1 MMKRILLTLTAIG
14 LLSTLAGLSGLAV
27 FTDQATIGANAFD
40 TGSVA
45 ISTTPTTALVTFTG
59 MVPGD
64 AIQPNAGVVVSNDG
78 DMELRYSITSTA
90 DNGDALNLNA
100 ALDLTIREIDVT
112 VPATP
117 CDDFDGAIRYGPADL
132 GSVAGLDVIGD
143 PTQGAD
149 AGDRVL
155 TASATETLCFRVELP
170 SSATGPSGAS
180 TTATFTFDA
189 EQTVNNP

>member
-1 MMKRILLTLTAIG
+1 MLKHILLALAAIG
-14 LLSTLAGLSGLAV
+14 LLGSLGGLAGVAV
-27 FTDQATIGANAFD
+27 FTDQAPIGANAFD

-45 ISTTPTTALVTFTG
+45 ISTTPTTALVTLTG
-59 MVPGD
+59 MVPGS
-64 AIQPNAGVVVSNDG
+64 AVQPNAGVVVSNDG

-90 DNGDALNLNA
+90 DNGDGLLLNA

-132 GSVAGLDVIGD
+132 GSVAGIDVIGD
-143 PTQGAD
+143 PTQGSQ

-155 TASATETLCFRVELP
+155 AASTTETLCFRVELP
-170 SSATGPSGAS
+170 SSATGPSGAA

-189 EQTVNNP
+189 EQTLNNP

>member
-1 MMKRILLTLTAIG
+1 MSRRILLTLLAIG
-14 LLSTLAGLSGLAV
+14 LLPLLTAVAGLAV
-27 FTDQATIGANAFD
+27 FTDQETIGANTFG
-40 TGSVA
+40 TGLVDL
-45 ISTTPTTALVTFTG
+45 STVPTTALVTFSG

-64 AIQPNAGVVVSNDG
+64 AVQPAAGVVVSNDG
-78 DMELRYSITSTA
+78 DMELRYSITSVA
-90 DNGDALNLNA
+90 DNGDGLLLNA

-132 GSVAGLDVIGD
+132 GSVAGINVIGD
-143 PTQGAD
+143 PTQGSQ

-155 TASATETLCFRVELP
+155 VASTSETLCFRVELP
-170 SSATGPSGAS
+170 SSATGPTGAA

-189 EQTVNNP
+189 EQTVNN